1 MCTVT
6 TWGRPASYEVHLG
19 FNHPLQATVEAQ
31 LEAPEGVIFTAH
43 HAGGYAWWDFIK
55 NLRQLREDGSYVPL
69 QAAGNGRWTLPTANA
84 GRVRLNYD
92 VDLSFTEKVRVG
104 DLRGGLFFGDS
115 LYIVNRALFVMSNV
129 SGPRDVEFDV
139 PLSFTIVTPWQET
152 SNRRFRASDNRELSE
167 NWTILGRLPVVDF
180 KEGQFQVTFAFP
192 GVSAAEQLLL
202 QPLFKPVLHEY
213 LRIFP
218 QTPASHLFFAFSTE
232 LKKTVRDI

>member
-1 MCTVT
+1 
-6 TWGRPASYEVHLG
+6 
-19 FNHPLQATVEAQ
+19 
-31 LEAPEGVIFTAH
+31 
-43 HAGGYAWWDFIK
+43 
-55 NLRQLREDGSYVPL
+55 
-69 QAAGNGRWTLPTANA
+69 
-84 GRVRLNYD
+84 
-92 VDLSFTEKVRVG
+92 
-104 DLRGGLFFGDS
+104 
-115 LYIVNRALFVMSNV
+115 MSNV

-139 PLSFTIVTPWQET
+139 PPSFTIVTPWQKT
-152 SNRRFRASDNRELSE
+152 SNRHFRASDNRELSE

-218 QTPASHLFFAFSTE
+218 QTPDTHLFFAFLTE